1 MKLLEMATKRHKE
14 HKKFGRGAPNFDI
27 RGLHNK
33 RPFLRLLCLF
43 VATSSALAQ
52 TAVPVDT
59 LVMANGERR
68 AGRIVS
74 VDAQGFSV
82 EVQIVAG
89 QPAGTIRVPRA
100 QVAAVE
106 FAPDAT
112 RDALIARGTVA
123 QLANV
128 AALWQRFEPFV
139 GIARSPAPRVG
150 LRYGDLLLET
160 GDAAQ
165 ATKALALFSQVEK
178 DAWNPDDRIT
188 ARQGRL
194 RGMVATGKTDE
205 ATAEAREIVKTSTSP
220 EILTEAKYILAK
232 ASDELLRKLLEENPR
247 WEEDD
252 RVRPERARLYNDA
265 LDFYL
270 YPSLFNGAVSEPA
283 ARGLWG
289 AIGIYKLTGETP
301 LALECARDIVE
312 LHAGT
317 RYAKLAQDFLS
328 TAVKENQTKERE

>member
-1 MKLLEMATKRHKE
+1 MMRH
-14 HKKFGRGAPNFDI
+14 A
-27 RGLHNK
+27 
-33 RPFLRLLCLF
+33 FLVSLI
-43 VATSSALAQ
+43 AAASALAQ
-52 TAVPVDT
+52 TTAPLDT

-68 AGRIVS
+68 PGRILN

-100 QVAAVE
+100 QVAQIE
-106 FAPDAT
+106 FALDAT
-112 RDALIARGTVA
+112 RDALITRGTVA

-128 AALWQRFEPFV
+128 ATLWQRFEPFLA
-139 GIARSPAPRVG
+139 IARSPTARIGV
-150 LRYGDLLLET
+150 RYAELLLES
-160 GDAAQ
+160 GDAP
-165 ATKALALFSQVEK
+165 KALALFSRLEN
-178 DAWNPDDRIT
+178 DAWNPDDRAA

-194 RGMVATGKTDE
+194 RGMVATGKSEE
-205 ATAEAREIVKTSTSP
+205 AVAEAREIVKTATTP
-220 EILTEAKYILAK
+220 ELVAEAKFILAK

-252 RVRPERARLYNDA
+252 RVRPERARLYHDA

-270 YPSLFNGAVSEPA
+270 YPSLFAGAVSEPA

-301 LALECARDIVE
+301 LAMEAARDIVE
-312 LHAGT
+312 LHGAT
-317 RYAKLAQDFLS
+317 SYAKLAQEFLA
-328 TAVKENQTKERE
+328 TVVKENQAKERE